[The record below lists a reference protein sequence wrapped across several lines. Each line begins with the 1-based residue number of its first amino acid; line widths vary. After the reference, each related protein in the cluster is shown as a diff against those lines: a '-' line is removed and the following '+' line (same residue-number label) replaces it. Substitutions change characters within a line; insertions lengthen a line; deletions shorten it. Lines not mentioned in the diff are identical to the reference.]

1 MEENHIDNVYAL
13 NLQDEEVFIGDVER
27 GRKGYFC
34 IGCKREMQAVKPKT
48 ASIRPYFRHD
58 VKALKDGKKCTYSD
72 ETYRHKLAKEIL
84 QINKKIK
91 VPTVYKY
98 PPKGVDGWPNLISE
112 AKIVE
117 AHSVGIERYFY
128 EDENGRISFGKNDE
142 SASKY
147 LLLKPDVTFFD
158 KNLNPILFIELVA
171 THKVSE
177 EKKIKLSRLGIDT
190 IEITIPKD
198 SPEAI
203 GKALNSTNHTKW
215 IYNYEQEIT
224 PYIPIPKSSTEGI
237 QPIDEIQRRLF
248 EESYKC
254 RAAQIGNLIS
264 VIKKC
269 LGAEYY
275 AQTERDFR
283 SEISR
288 IEESTERHR
297 NKWSRICEDRRIE
310 MAEKYAV
317 EMAKFESEK
326 ERVEQD
332 ETKFQEHIRNLEERY
347 KKKRDQIERDTEA
360 YRDSELLF
368 SGTEEEI
375 SEFIRRRE
383 SAIERIIEEQRELE
397 QEESN
402 FESTREQI
410 ERRFENRKR
419 ELFKSIERDS
429 TRAGE
434 TLARIEENLRKS
446 PEKFRIEEIELSERL
461 DGNRGTSKLDFDA
474 RNKRIIR
481 EIEEG
486 EIGNYGQFSH
496 EVERFNNAMA
506 LLGDLP
512 AKYLYRER
520 IRTALEAIRS
530 GAYKNWNK

>member
-13 NLQDEEVFIGDVER
+13 NLQDEEVFIGNVER

-34 IGCKREMQAVKPKT
+34 MGCKREMQAVKPKHPN
-48 ASIRPYFRHD
+48 IRPYFRHD
-58 VKALKDGKKCTYSD
+58 VKALRDGKKCTYSD

-84 QINKKIK
+84 QINKSIK
-91 VPTVYKY
+91 VPAVYKY
-98 PPKGVDGWPNLISE
+98 PPKGVEGWPNLISE
-112 AKIVE
+112 AKVVE
-117 AHSVGIERYFY
+117 AYSVGIERYFY
-128 EDENGRISFGKNDE
+128 EDENGRISYGKNDE
-142 SASKY
+142 SSSKY

-158 KNLNPILFIELVA
+158 KNQNPILFIELVA

-224 PYIPIPKSSTEGI
+224 PYIPISKSSTEGI
-237 QPIDEIQRRLF
+237 PPIDEIQRRLF

-264 VIKKC
+264 TIKKC

-275 AQTERDFR
+275 TQIERDFR

-288 IEESTERHR
+288 IEESTKGHR
-297 NKWSRICEDRRIE
+297 DKWNRICEDRRTEI
-310 MAEKYAV
+310 AEKLTNETAS
-317 EMAKFESEK
+317 FESEK
-326 ERVEQD
+326 KRVEQ
-332 ETKFQEHIRNLEERY
+332 EERKFQENVRSLEKRY
-347 KKKRDQIERDTEA
+347 NTKREKIECDTES
-360 YRDSELLF
+360 YRDAELLL
-368 SGTEEEI
+368 GGKEEYLDRTIENEEI
-375 SEFIRRRE
+375 AIR
-383 SAIERIIEEQRELE
+383 AINEEQRELE
-397 QEESN
+397 QKERN
-402 FESTREQI
+402 FGSTREQI

-419 ELFKSIERDS
+419 ELFKNIERDS

-434 TLARIEENLRKS
+434 SLARIEENLRNS

-461 DGNRGTSKLDFDA
+461 DEDRRTSKLDFEA

-481 EIEEG
+481 EFEKGNFGKHG
-486 EIGNYGQFSH
+486 EFSR
-496 EVERFNNAMA
+496 EVEKFNNAMA
-506 LLGDLP
+506 LLRDLP
-512 AKYLYRER
+512 TKYIYRER